1 MRISRIPG
9 PALVAGLF
17 LAALPAR
24 ALSIGEISRKGVD
37 ALGGA
42 AKLAA
47 VRTERM
53 TGRISFGSEDAVPL
67 VVELKRPGKIRTEVG
82 FAAGTFVQ
90 GFDGATGWM
99 IDPSR
104 GGKPAEMSAEQARN
118 LPEQADMDGPLLR
131 WKERGIRLEVE
142 GKEKVRGLEALRI
155 RVTLANGIVRYM
167 DLDARSFRKVQWQG
181 ELGEGDQKRMNE
193 SFFTDYRRIGGLRFP
208 FRIESGVGGRVTQI
222 IVFDRVEV
230 NPPIADSRFEMPR

>member
-1 MRISRIPG
+1 MKFSR
-9 PALVAGLF
+9 LVLIAVVLRG
-17 LAALPAR
+17 LPAR
-24 ALSIGEISRKGVD
+24 ALSVGEIARKGVE

-67 VVELKRPGKIRTEVG
+67 LVELKRPGKIRTEVG

-131 WKERGIRLEVE
+131 WKERDIRLEVL
-142 GKEKVRGLEALRI
+142 GKEKIRGREALRM
-155 RVTLANGIVRYM
+155 RVTLANGIVRYT
-167 DLDARSFRKVQWQG
+167 DLDARNFRKVQWQG
-181 ELGEGDQKRMNE
+181 ELGEGDQKKMNE
-193 SFFTDYRRIGGLRFP
+193 SFFTDYRRIGGLEFP
-208 FRIESGVGGRVTQI
+208 FRIESGVGGRVTQV
-222 IVFDRVEV
+222 IVFDKVEV
-230 NPPIADSRFEMPR
+230 NPPIADSRFEMPK